1 MEISEN
7 NTVDDALVTIT
18 ILMMKQILFQK
29 LGPVDNRKKN
39 TIIYLNTFTPFSNT
53 QSIIS
58 NSMGHTRS
66 ILLSF
71 FY

>member
-29 LGPVDNRKKN
+29 LGPIDNRKK
-39 TIIYLNTFTPFSNT
+39 I
-53 QSIIS
+53 Q
-58 NSMGHTRS
+58 
-66 ILLSF
+66 
-71 FY
+71 